1 MKINKPIIG
10 CALSVLLFSCYQDK
24 GNYDYKDVNN
34 FSLSF
39 SPQGGEGN
47 IYLINQP
54 GSQADT
60 FLLSSVVTQTI
71 NQDDSNLKYTWYR
84 RQTIDGVKEPY
95 KDTIYGKDNY
105 MVFPESKK
113 SSWDV
118 TLVVR
123 DEKAD
128 LEYYNH
134 AIVKTKVPFVNT
146 WNFLHQDGEQMKL
159 GNLEID
165 MEGNASWQPDNIKL
179 MNNASFPRMTT
190 VAYIPHGSDDFV
202 ELERLFIQ
210 SGTDSITLLN
220 PFSLKI
226 RGTWQK
232 FGMQPGIKI
241 KKIVG
246 NTMASG
252 PRIALIDANGKFY
265 YSEAWGT
272 PKFQRSNDK
281 AYPKLN
287 VTDAYMNAE
296 GKTILWDAHNCQLL
310 GCTDAGELGAID
322 GIRANQLKNKQAIW
336 LGRGT
341 TITKSGEGENALCI
355 LRDKNNGRYYFWNVD
370 FGKSGGVYGK
380 AHCDSLDS
388 WGLTEKSLFA
398 VSNAWDNQIF
408 FAEDNIIYLGR
419 LDSKE
424 KSVVYRMKEGYEIKK
439 MAFKVCNASTHFSNQ
454 DKLFYLGIIV
464 TKDGT
469 DSLCEL
475 KLSIA
480 ADVEEAKFYDL
491 GEHTTVADFF
501 FMAPQHEVDR

>member
-24 GNYDYKDVNN
+24 GNYDYKDVND
-34 FSLSF
+34 FTISF
-39 SPQGGEGN
+39 SPKGGEGN

-165 MEGNASWQPDNIKL
+165 MEGNASWQPDIIGV
-179 MNNASFPRMTT
+179 MNNSTFPNMTS
-190 VAYIPHGSDDFV
+190 VSYISNGEPDF
-202 ELERLFIQ
+202 EPERLFIQ
-210 SGTDSITLLN
+210 SGMDSITILN

-226 RGTWQK
+226 TVAWK
-232 FGMQPGIKI
+232 NFKIPSVKI
-241 KKIVG
+241 KKVVG
-246 NTMASG
+246 NKEPQAG
-252 PRIALIDANGKFY
+252 HLALIDNKGKFY
-265 YSEAWGT
+265 YAKNEWGMI
-272 PKFQRSNDK
+272 PNFKLSN
-281 AYPKLN
+281 YPALN
-287 VTDAYMNAE
+287 ATDAYMNTG
-296 GKTILWDAHNCQLL
+296 GKTIIWDALNYQLL
-310 GCTDAGELGAID
+310 GCTTD
-322 GIRANQLKNKQAIW
+322 GNIGLIEGINTNQLKNKQAIW

-341 TITKSGEGENALCI
+341 KISPAGEENALLI
-355 LRDKNNGRYYFWNVD
+355 LKNKTNNRYYFWNVD
-370 FGKSGGVYGK
+370 FGNSGGVYGK

-388 WGLTEKSLFA
+388 WGLTENSLFA

-439 MAFKVCNASTHFSNQ
+439 MAFRVCNKTNSTSN
-454 DKLFYLGIIV
+454 DKQLFYLGIIV